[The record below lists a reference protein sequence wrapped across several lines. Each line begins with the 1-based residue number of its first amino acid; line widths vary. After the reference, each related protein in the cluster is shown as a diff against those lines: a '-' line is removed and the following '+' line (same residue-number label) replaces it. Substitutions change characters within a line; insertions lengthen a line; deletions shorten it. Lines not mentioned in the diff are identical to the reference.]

1 MSAPPRQWRWLNAA
15 VLQAVHLEQL
25 AEHGGAP
32 GTRDEGLFESALARP
47 QNLALYGEADVFDLA
62 AAYAVA
68 LAKNHP
74 FVDGNKRTA
83 YVAMELFL
91 VLNGAELMA
100 DDANA
105 TLTMLAVAAGDRDE
119 PRLAQW
125 LREHSAPR

>member
-1 MSAPPRQWRWLNAA
+1 MSAAPRQWRWLNAS
-15 VLQAVHLEQL
+15 VQQVVHLEQL

-47 QNLALYGEADVFDLA
+47 QNLALYGEPDVLDLA

-83 YVAMELFL
+83 HVAVELFL
-91 VLNGAELMA
+91 VLNGAELTA
-100 DDANA
+100 DDGSA
-105 TLTMLAVAAGDRDE
+105 TLTTLAVAAGDIDE
-119 PRLAQW
+119 PTLAPW
-125 LREHSAPR
+125 LREHTTTR

>member
-1 MSAPPRQWRWLNAA
+1 MSRAPRQWRWLHAD

-47 QNLALYGEADVFDLA
+47 QNLALYGEPDVFDLA
-62 AAYAVA
+62 AAYAVG

-91 VLNGAELMA
+91 VLNGAELTA
-100 DDANA
+100 DDASA
-105 TLTMLAVAAGDRDE
+105 TLTMLTVAAGDIDE
-119 PRLAQW
+119 PTLAQW
-125 LREHSAPR
+125 LREHTAKR

>member
-1 MSAPPRQWRWLNAA
+1 MSRPPRQWRCLNAA

-25 AEHGGAP
+25 AEHGGAA

-47 QNLALYGEADVFDLA
+47 QNLALYGDPDVFDLS

-74 FVDGNKRTA
+74 FIDGNKRTA

-91 VLNGAELMA
+91 MLNGFELTA
-100 DDANA
+100 DDASA
-105 TLTMLAVAAGDRDE
+105 TLTMLAVAAGDIDE
-119 PRLAQW
+119 PTLAQW
-125 LREHSAPR
+125 LRDHNAPR

>member
-1 MSAPPRQWRWLNAA
+1 MSGPLRQWRWLNAD

-47 QNLALYGEADVFDLA
+47 QNLALYGEPDAFDLA
-62 AAYAVA
+62 AAYAVG

-74 FVDGNKRTA
+74 FTDGNKRTA

-91 VLNGAELMA
+91 VLNGFELTA
-100 DDANA
+100 DDASA
-105 TLTMLAVAAGDRDE
+105 TLTMLSVAAGDTDE
-119 PRLAQW
+119 PTLAQW
-125 LREHSAPR
+125 LREHTAKR

>member
-1 MSAPPRQWRWLNAA
+1 MSGPPRQWRWLNAD

-47 QNLALYGEADVFDLA
+47 QNLALYGEPDAFDLA
-62 AAYAVA
+62 AAYAVG

-74 FVDGNKRTA
+74 FIDGNKRTA

-91 VLNGAELMA
+91 VLNGFELAA
-100 DDANA
+100 DDSSA
-105 TLTMLAVAAGDRDE
+105 TLTMLSVAAGDSDE
-119 PRLAQW
+119 LRLAQW
-125 LREHSAPR
+125 LREHTAPR

>member
-1 MSAPPRQWRWLNAA
+1 MSGPPRQWRWLNAD

-47 QNLALYGEADVFDLA
+47 QNLALYCEPDAFDLA
-62 AAYAVA
+62 AAYAVG

-74 FVDGNKRTA
+74 FIDGNKRTA

-91 VLNGAELMA
+91 VLNGFELAA
-100 DDANA
+100 DDASA
-105 TLTMLAVAAGDRDE
+105 TLTMLSVAAGDSDE
-119 PRLAQW
+119 LRLAQW
-125 LREHSAPR
+125 LREHTAPR

>member
-1 MSAPPRQWRWLNAA
+1 MSAPPRRWRWLSAD

-47 QNLALYGEADVFDLA
+47 QNLALYGDPDLFDLA

-91 VLNGAELMA
+91 VLNGAELTA
-100 DDANA
+100 DDGSA
-105 TLTMLAVAAGDRDE
+105 TLTMLSVAAGDIDE
-119 PRLAQW
+119 PTLAQW
-125 LREHSAPR
+125 LREHTTPR

>member
-1 MSAPPRQWRWLNAA
+1 MSGPLRQWRWLNAD

-47 QNLALYGEADVFDLA
+47 QNLALYGELDAFDLA
-62 AAYAVA
+62 AAYAVG

-74 FVDGNKRTA
+74 FTDGNKRTA

-91 VLNGAELMA
+91 LLNGFELAA
-100 DDANA
+100 DDASA
-105 TLTMLAVAAGDRDE
+105 TLTMLSVAAGDTDE
-119 PRLAQW
+119 PTLAQW
-125 LREHSAPR
+125 LREHTAKR

>member
-1 MSAPPRQWRWLNAA
+1 MSRPPRQWRWLNAA

-25 AEHGGAP
+25 AEHGGAA

-47 QNLALYGEADVFDLA
+47 QNLALYGDPDVFDLS

-74 FVDGNKRTA
+74 FIDGNKRTA

-91 VLNGAELMA
+91 MLNGFELIA
-100 DDANA
+100 DDASA
-105 TLTMLAVAAGDRDE
+105 TLTMLAVAAGDIDE
-119 PRLAQW
+119 PTLAQW
-125 LREHSAPR
+125 LRDHNAPR